1 MTALAD
7 PPAADVDAKP
17 ACHANPEA
25 FFPLV
30 ATDAQLRA
38 AARTART
45 YCGPCPLRR
54 QCRALGQQHDTGLW
68 GGQLRI
74 DNGRGATTS
83 INLLAPLTSLKE
95 AKRA

>member
-7 PPAADVDAKP
+7 PPADTDQPLACQTVDA
-17 ACHANPEA
+17 EL

-30 ATDAQLRA
+30 ATVAQLRA

-45 YCGPCPLRR
+45 HCGPCPLRR
-54 QCRALGQQHDTGLW
+54 QCRALGQQHNTGLW
-68 GGQLRI
+68 GGLLRV
-74 DNGRGATTS
+74 DDGRGSTTS
-83 INLLAPLTSLKE
+83 IDLLTPLTSLKE